1 MSPYY
6 VKRNALIDYL
16 KMKTDVGDWHA
27 VSDAAND
34 LRVLEAERNATP
46 QTGDTVKVNAP
57 FRPFMTDEWLRVLNT
72 ESPLTACDP
81 KPLDVKPLYKM
92 HKTCV
97 HKWDWSTSDCVHCGK
112 HDPFKEAGWT
122 SNPIK
127 LDKIPQREFR
137 CAYTA
142 GDRCIRPH
150 DHDGDHYFS

>member
-81 KPLDVKPLYKM
+81 KPLDVKPRIP
-92 HKTCV
+92 
-97 HKWDWSTSDCVHCGK
+97 
-112 HDPFKEAGWT
+112 DPFKEAGWT